1 MSDDGDEASLRASN
15 NADLIIPGGHESIK
29 QIGSPTDL
37 KPKEEHIDTSSKA
50 D

>member
-1 MSDDGDEASLRASN
+1 MSDDGDEGCLRASN

-29 QIGSPTDL
+29 PIGSPKDQ
-37 KPKEEHIDTSSKA
+37 KPKEEQIDTSSKA